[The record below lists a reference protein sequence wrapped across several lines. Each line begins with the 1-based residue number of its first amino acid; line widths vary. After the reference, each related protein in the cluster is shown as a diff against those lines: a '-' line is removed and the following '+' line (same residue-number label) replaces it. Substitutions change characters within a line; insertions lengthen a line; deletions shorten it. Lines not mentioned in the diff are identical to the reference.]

1 MKLDPRYKVTAE
13 IVLEILN
20 LRARGCSF
28 KNIANKFNI
37 SVSTA
42 WYWSSADYRQ
52 KQREKNK
59 KRMALTISDL
69 EKAKKYAKIRYY
81 KKSKD
86 DHLRDRIRRSL
97 NENNYVVRGKKRSY
111 WLRNFPHLFEARP
124 KAKLDGLL

>member
-59 KRMALTISDL
+59 KRMALTVSDL
-69 EKAKKYAKIRYY
+69 EKAKKYAKILETLVIFTEVSFSFFFNPFYPF
-81 KKSKD
+81 
-86 DHLRDRIRRSL
+86 IT
-97 NENNYVVRGKKRSY
+97 N
-111 WLRNFPHLFEARP
+111 
-124 KAKLDGLL
+124 